1 MGGQSEARMKKLL
14 DVCRARN
21 MKISPSK
28 FQLGPKVTYGG
39 VVLEATRVVGD
50 PRRTVFMTPTE
61 EKLAAF
67 LNFPTPS
74 CKKDIQSICGAAA
87 QLKRWTPGLMI
98 ESASLQ
104 RLCAANVPFYWSEE
118 LQQELERMKAALK
131 EHV

>member
-1 MGGQSEARMKKLL
+1 
-14 DVCRARN
+14 

-67 LNFPTPS
+67 LNFPTPPA
-74 CKKDIQSICGAAA
+74 KKTSKI
-87 QLKRWTPGLMI
+87 
-98 ESASLQ
+98 ASKSDA
-104 RLCAANVPFYWSEE
+104 C
-118 LQQELERMKAALK
+118 
-131 EHV
+131 